1 MRQST
6 HGAPR
11 PPPFYGW
18 WMVWLGGFLSS
29 LIKTAINKGFPVFV
43 APVREGFGASNA
55 TVALIFSLARAQSGP
70 TGLLAGWFIDRF
82 GPRRAVVVGALL
94 SGGGFLALGY
104 TTRLWAFGVLYL
116 LVVTTGANLGFSY
129 ALATLINNWFYRR
142 KAFAMSVFQAVD
154 SFVPAVLV
162 GVVAMAIAAWGWQ
175 PTAKVMGLTL
185 LVGIVPLVILYHG
198 CAGASG
204 AHHGWRPARRCTG
217 PDPARTGPTPSAG
230 DARLWRP
237 PEEYSLGQTLHKGGG
252 PQQVTIT
259 KPPEEYS
266 LGQTLHSWAF
276 WNLTGGTALRLI
288 AKTGATVHIIPIMV
302 SKGVAEQTAAWLFG
316 LQLFVTVPLYLVLGW
331 AADRFPKPLVLM
343 GASLAGTAS
352 FALLASLYHG
362 RGLLLVFVVLYAICD
377 ASAPTN
383 WAVVGEYFG
392 RKTFSRLQ
400 GYIQFANFPGV
411 LGAPVSLG
419 WWYDHHHSYA
429 FPLWLYT
436 GVSLVGALT
445 FAVLKRPPSTASG
458 GEPSTPPATAAGSPQ
473 ASD

>member
-1 MRQST
+1 MSQST
-6 HGAPR
+6 SGAPHT
-11 PPPFYGW
+11 PPFYGW

-55 TVALIFSLARAQSGP
+55 AVALIFSLARAQSGP

-82 GPRRAVVVGALL
+82 GPRRAVLVGALL
-94 SGGGFLALGY
+94 SGSGFLALGY
-104 TTRLWAFGVLYL
+104 TTNLWAFGVLYL

-142 KAFAMSVFQAVD
+142 KAFAMSAFQAID

-162 GVVAMAIAAWGWQ
+162 GVVALAIATFGWQ
-175 PTAKVMGLTL
+175 PTARVMGLVL
-185 LVGIVPLVILYHG
+185 LVVIVPLSGWITDTPERRGLTMDG
-198 CAGASG
+198 DPPGGAL
-204 AHHGWRPARRCTG
+204 
-217 PDPARTGPTPSAG
+217 DPARPATVRRHRRATPA
-230 DARLWRP
+230 WR
-237 PEEYSLGQTLHKGGG
+237 
-252 PQQVTIT
+252 
-259 KPPEEYS
+259 PPEEYS

-288 AKTGATVHIIPIMV
+288 AKTGATVHIIPIMA
-302 SKGVAEQTAAWLFG
+302 SKGVSEQTAAWLFG
-316 LQLFVTVPLYLVLGW
+316 LQMFVTVPLYLVLGW
-331 AADRFPKPLVLM
+331 AADRFPKPSVLM
-343 GASLAGTAS
+343 WASLAGTAS
-352 FALLASLYHG
+352 FALLASPYHG
-362 RGLLLVFVVLYAICD
+362 RGLLLAFVVLFAICD

-411 LGAPVSLG
+411 LAAPVFLG

-429 FPLWLYT
+429 LPLWLYT

-445 FAVLKRPPSTASG
+445 FAVLKRPPSAAPAPG
-458 GEPSTPPATAAGSPQ
+458 GALPTPPTTAAGSPQ
-473 ASD
+473 ATD